1 MRKIYLLPIF
11 IFLSCNDD
19 NIFDSKLEEL
29 NFYQKKNAS
38 LKEVNDELEEEN
50 DKLKNEIASRN
61 L

>member
-1 MRKIYLLPIF
+1 MKKFYLLPIF

-50 DKLKNEIASRN
+50 DKLKN
-61 L
+61 

>member
-1 MRKIYLLPIF
+1 MKKFYLLPIF